1 VTGSGGSRRAS
12 VFTLSVPIRFG
23 DCDPAGILYYPR
35 YFDLF
40 HQAMEAWFDGPLG
53 LSYARLLGEDR
64 LGLPT
69 VAAQAQYLAPCT
81 FGEAVGVELAVERLG
96 TSSIV
101 FVYTVRGPDGSERAV
116 GQVTCVVMDLDPA
129 RATYRRAVP
138 IPVAL
143 RERILGVCG

>member
-1 VTGSGGSRRAS
+1 MTGSGGSPGAS
-12 VFTLSVPIRFG
+12 VFALSVPIRFG

-53 LSYARLLGEDR
+53 LSYARFLGEDR
-64 LGLPT
+64 LGLPA

-81 FGEAVGVELAVERLG
+81 FGEVVRVELSVERLG
-96 TSSIV
+96 TSSIA
-101 FVYTVRGPDGSERAV
+101 FAYSVRGADTSERAV
-116 GQVTCVVMDLDPA
+116 GRVTCVVMDLDAA
-129 RATYRRAVP
+129 RPTYRRAVP

-143 RERILGVCG
+143 RERILGVRG